1 MDDNKAAYPMTD
13 EGWETIEGGPFRFRF
28 KFRVSERDRGP
39 TLEVYG
45 RQGEEW
51 PEVLKFDCFQ
61 NAPHWHRVRPD
72 ASEDVIQLDPLG
84 MDAIIDFAATQLGA
98 DFRTLLTEQ
107 GFAELAPAADG
118 APLRAALPDV
128 ERRLRELVLA
138 AASA

>member
-1 MDDNKAAYPMTD
+1 MNNYDAADAMTD
-13 EGWETIEGGPFRFRF
+13 DGWETIEGGSFRFRF
-28 KFRVSERDRGP
+28 KFRASDKDHGP

-98 DFRTLLTEQ
+98 NFRTLLTEQ
-107 GFAELAPAADG
+107 GFVELASATAAD
-118 APLRAALPDV
+118 PTRAALPDV

-138 AASA
+138 APSA